1 MEPLDSI
8 PGFRTV
14 PRTGVIY
21 VTHEATRH
29 GFAYGKP
36 DWANLGQGSPETGP
50 IPGSPPRVETV
61 TVSSASQQYAPV
73 VGNKNLCQ
81 AVADFYNATYRRGK
95 KSQYT
100 ADNVSIASGGRL
112 ALTRLASALG
122 NINMGHFIPD
132 YTAYEELLSVFKAFT
147 PIPILLRAEHGYK
160 ISPADLKEEILG
172 RGLSALL
179 VSNPCNPTGQLMEGK
194 ELSAWCNLARECQ
207 CSMIFD
213 EFYSHYIYKSV
224 ESLNREKVKSASAK
238 HNSTIQRFN
247 DSTPTMVS
255 AAEFV
260 DDVDKDP
267 IVVVDGLTKNWR
279 YPGWRI
285 SWTLG
290 PKAVIEA
297 IASAGSFLDGG
308 ANHPFQNA
316 ALPLLDPE
324 NAAAETLAIQ
334 KHFGKKRALLLSRL
348 KKLGI
353 SADAAPAGA
362 FYVWAN
368 LAKLPP
374 PLDDGMNFF
383 RECLKEKVIVVPGV
397 FFDVNPGN
405 RRTHARYKNYCRIS
419 FGPEIEKLELG
430 LDAFERVIAKFKK

>member
-1 MEPLDSI
+1 METNI
-8 PGFRTV
+8 PGFRSV

-29 GFAYGKP
+29 GFVYGHP
-36 DWANLGQGSPETGP
+36 EWANLGQGSPETGP
-50 IPGSPPRVETV
+50 IPNSPPRVESV
-61 TVSSASQQYAPV
+61 AIAPAAQQYGTVA
-73 VGNKNLCQ
+73 GAKDLRQ
-81 AVADFYNATYRRGK
+81 AVAGFYNATYRRGK

-100 ADNVSIASGGRL
+100 ADNVSIAGGGRL

-147 PIPILLRAEHGYK
+147 PIPILLRAESGYK
-160 ISPADLKEEILG
+160 ISPDDLKEEILG

-179 VSNPCNPTGQLMEGK
+179 VSNPANPTGQLMEGK
-194 ELSAWCNLARECQ
+194 ELAVWCGLARECQ

-213 EFYSHYIYKSV
+213 EFYSHYIYTG
-224 ESLNREKVKSASAK
+224 AK
-238 HNSTIQRFN
+238 AAK
-247 DSTPTMVS
+247 PKMVS

-260 DDVDKDP
+260 EDVDKDP

-316 ALPLLDPE
+316 ALPLLDPK
-324 NAAAETLAIQ
+324 NAEAETLAIQ
-334 KHFGKKRALLLSRL
+334 KHFWKKRALLLQRL
-348 KKLGI
+348 KKMKIGV
-353 SADAAPAGA
+353 DAEPAGA

-368 LAKLPP
+368 LAKLPA

-383 RECLKEKVIVVPGV
+383 RECLKEKTIVVPGV

-405 RRTHARYKNYCRIS
+405 RRATARYKNYCRIS

-430 LDAFERVIAKFKK
+430 LNAFERVIAKLK

>member
-1 MEPLDSI
+1 MEKQNSI
-8 PGFRTV
+8 PGFRSV

-29 GFAYGKP
+29 GFAYGKS
-36 DWANLGQGSPETGP
+36 DWANLGQGSPETGD
-50 IPGSPPRVETV
+50 IPGAPPRVTEIKI
-61 TVSSASQQYAPV
+61 SEASRQYSPV
-73 VGNKNLCQ
+73 AGNQKLRQ

-95 KSQYT
+95 KSRYT

-179 VSNPCNPTGQLMEGK
+179 VSNPCNPTGQLMAGK
-194 ELSAWCNLARECQ
+194 ELSAWCDLARECQ

-213 EFYSHYIYKSV
+213 EFYSHYIYKNV
-224 ESLNREKVKSASAK
+224 ESLNREKVKSGSAK
-238 HNSTIQRFN
+238 RDSTIQQFN
-247 DSTPTMVS
+247 NSTPTMVS

-267 IVVVDGLTKNWR
+267 IVVVDGLTKNCR
-279 YPGWRI
+279 YPGWPI

-316 ALPLLDPE
+316 ALPLLDPK

-334 KHFGKKRALLLSRL
+334 KHFGKKRALLLARL
-348 KKLGI
+348 KKIGI
-353 SADAAPAGA
+353 TADAPPAGA

-368 LAKLPP
+368 LAKLP
-374 PLDDGMNFF
+374 
-383 RECLKEKVIVVPGV
+383 RSE
-397 FFDVNPGN
+397 
-405 RRTHARYKNYCRIS
+405 
-419 FGPEIEKLELG
+419 
-430 LDAFERVIAKFKK
+430 ER

>member
-1 MEPLDSI
+1 MTPLKNNLMEQKPKFI
-8 PGFRTV
+8 PGFRSV

-21 VTHEATRH
+21 VTHDATQR
-29 GFAYGKP
+29 GFVYGHP
-36 DWANLGQGSPETGP
+36 DWANLGQGSPETGE
-50 IPGSPPRVETV
+50 IPGAPPRVKEV
-61 TVSSASQQYAPV
+61 TISEASRQYGPVAGNQQ
-73 VGNKNLCQ
+73 LRQ

-147 PIPILLRAEHGYK
+147 PIPILLRAESGYK

-179 VSNPCNPTGQLMEGK
+179 ASNPANPTGQLLEGK
-194 ELSAWCNLARECQ
+194 ELSAWCGLARECE
-207 CSMIFD
+207 CTMIFD
-213 EFYSHYIYKSV
+213 EFYSHYIYPKRASGAR
-224 ESLNREKVKSASAK
+224 SQKPEKPK
-238 HNSTIQRFN
+238 
-247 DSTPTMVS
+247 MVS

-260 DDVDKDP
+260 QDVDTDP
-267 IVVVDGLTKNWR
+267 IVIVDGLTKNWR

-290 PKAVIEA
+290 PKTVIEA

-316 ALPLLDPE
+316 ALPLLDPKFAE
-324 NAAAETLAIQ
+324 AETLAIQ
-334 KHFGKKRALLLSRL
+334 KHFGKKRALVLARL
-348 KKLGI
+348 KKLNIGV
-353 SADAAPAGA
+353 DAVPAGA

-374 PLDDGMNFF
+374 PLDDGMSFF
-383 RECLKEKVIVVPGV
+383 RECIKEKTIVVPGV

-405 RRTHARYKNYCRIS
+405 RRTTARYKNYCRIS

-430 LDAFERVIAKFKK
+430 LAAFERVIKKFK